1 MAIRE
6 EGASSMIV
14 EGKNLVK
21 KYSKEQGLL
30 DVSFTLQ
37 EGRIIALAGG
47 NGAGKSTLIRLLI
60 GEEKP
65 NSGELHW
72 AKGCSI
78 RYMPD
83 DVNFPPTLRAIEIL
97 QLLAGLKGISSED
110 IEKVLKR
117 VGLWE
122 YRKQRVRQF
131 SKGMRQRL
139 NLAQALLGQE
149 QLLILDEPTNGLDIR
164 WIAELKNILQ
174 EQKNAGKT
182 VLFSTHL
189 LSFAEEL
196 ADDVLMLHEGKVL
209 KQGNI
214 QTVLKESKT
223 THLEEL
229 FMHEIGLK
237 KR

>member
-1 MAIRE
+1 
-6 EGASSMIV
+6 MIV
-14 EGKNLVK
+14 EGEKLVK

-60 GEEKP
+60 GEEKL
-65 NSGELHW
+65 NSGVLNW
-72 AKGCSI
+72 AIKPSI

-83 DVNFPPTLRAIEIL
+83 DVNFPPTLTALEIL
-97 QLLAGLKGISSED
+97 QLLAGLKKIPSGE
-110 IEKVLKR
+110 IETVLKR

-139 NLAQALLGQE
+139 NLAQALLGDE

-174 EQKNAGKT
+174 EQKDAGKT
-182 VLFSTHL
+182 ILFSTHL

-196 ADDVLMLHEGKVL
+196 ADDVLLLHEGRVL
-209 KQGNI
+209 KHGNI
-214 QTVLKESKT
+214 KSVLQESKT
-223 THLEEL
+223 IHLEEL
-229 FMHEIGLK
+229 FMHEISSK
-237 KR
+237 KE

>member
-6 EGASSMIV
+6 KGASSMIV

-72 AKGCSI
+72 AKERSI

-97 QLLAGLKGISSED
+97 QLLAGLKKISSEE

-139 NLAQALLGQE
+139 NLAQALLGHE

-174 EQKNAGKT
+174 EQKDAGKT
-182 VLFSTHL
+182 ILFSTHL

-223 THLEEL
+223 MHLEEL
-229 FMHEIGLK
+229 FMHEIGLNK
-237 KR
+237 G

>member
-1 MAIRE
+1 
-6 EGASSMIV
+6 MIV

-21 KYSKEQGLL
+21 KYSEDQGI
-30 DVSFTLQ
+30 DNVSFTLQ

-65 NSGELHW
+65 DNGKLTW
-72 AKGCSI
+72 ATHPSI

-83 DVNFPPTLRAIEIL
+83 DVNFPPTLTALEIL
-97 QLLAGLKGISSED
+97 QLLAGLKKIPSSEID
-110 IEKVLKR
+110 RVLKR

-131 SKGMRQRL
+131 SKGMRQRI
-139 NLAQALLGQE
+139 NLAQALLGDE

-164 WIAELKNILQ
+164 WIAELKTILQ
-174 EQKNAGKT
+174 EQKDCGKT
-182 VLFSTHL
+182 ILFSTHL

-196 ADDVLMLHEGKVL
+196 ADDVLLLHEGHVL
-209 KQGNI
+209 KHGNI
-214 QTVLKESKT
+214 KSVLQDSKT
-223 THLEEL
+223 LHLEEL
-229 FMHEIGLK
+229 FMHEIIQK
-237 KR
+237 

>member
-1 MAIRE
+1 
-6 EGASSMIV
+6 MIV

-30 DVSFTLQ
+30 DVSFTLY

-65 NSGELHW
+65 NSGALNW
-72 AKGCSI
+72 TIKPSI

-83 DVNFPPTLRAIEIL
+83 DVNFPPTLTALEIL
-97 QLLAGLKGISSED
+97 QLLAGLKQIPSEE

-139 NLAQALLGQE
+139 NLAQALLGDE

-174 EQKNAGKT
+174 EQKDIGKT
-182 VLFSTHL
+182 ILFSTHL

-196 ADDVLMLHEGKVL
+196 ADDVLLLHEGRVL

-214 QTVLKESKT
+214 HSVLQESKT
-223 THLEEL
+223 IHLEEL
-229 FMHEIGLK
+229 FMHEISVK
-237 KR
+237 KK

>member
-1 MAIRE
+1 
-6 EGASSMIV
+6 MIV

-21 KYSKEQGLL
+21 KYSEAQGI
-30 DVSFTLQ
+30 DNVSFTLR

-65 NSGELHW
+65 DQGELKW
-72 AKGCSI
+72 ATHPSI

-83 DVNFPPTLRAIEIL
+83 DVNFPPTLTALEIL
-97 QLLAGLKGISSED
+97 QLLAGLKKISSSEID
-110 IEKVLKR
+110 RVLKR

-131 SKGMRQRL
+131 SKGMRQRI
-139 NLAQALLGQE
+139 NLAQALLGDE

-164 WIAELKNILQ
+164 WIAELKTILQ
-174 EQKNAGKT
+174 EQKDCGKT
-182 VLFSTHL
+182 ILFSTHL

-196 ADDVLMLHEGKVL
+196 ADDVLLLHEGHVL
-209 KQGNI
+209 KHGNI
-214 QTVLKESKT
+214 ESVLKDTKT
-223 THLEEL
+223 LHLEEL
-229 FMHEIGLK
+229 FMHEIIEK
-237 KR
+237 

>member
-1 MAIRE
+1 M
-6 EGASSMIV
+6 MV

-21 KYSKEQGLL
+21 KYSEAQGII
-30 DVSFTLQ
+30 DVSFLLQ
-37 EGRIIALAGG
+37 ERRIIALAGG

-65 NSGELHW
+65 DSGELKW
-72 AKGCSI
+72 ATKPSI

-83 DVNFPPTLRAIEIL
+83 DINFPPTLTALEIL
-97 QLLAGLKGISSED
+97 QLLAGLKKIQSSEID
-110 IEKVLKR
+110 KALKR

-139 NLAQALLGQE
+139 NLAQALLGEE

-164 WIAELKNILQ
+164 WIAELKTILK
-174 EQKNAGKT
+174 EQKESGKT
-182 VLFSTHL
+182 ILFSTHL

-196 ADDVLMLHEGKVL
+196 ADDVLLLHDGHVL
-209 KQGNI
+209 RHGNI
-214 QTVLKESKT
+214 QSVLQETKT
-223 THLEEL
+223 MHLEEL
-229 FMHEIGLK
+229 FMHEIVK
-237 KR
+237 K

>member
-1 MAIRE
+1 
-6 EGASSMIV
+6 MIV
-14 EGKNLVK
+14 EGKNIVK
-21 KYSKEQGLL
+21 RYSKEQGLL
-30 DVSFTLQ
+30 DVSFTLHD
-37 EGRIIALAGG
+37 GRIIALAGG

-65 NSGELHW
+65 SSGELNW
-72 AKGCSI
+72 KIKRSI

-83 DVNFPPTLRAIEIL
+83 DVNFPPTLTALEIL
-97 QLLAGLKGISSED
+97 QLLSGLKNIPFKE
-110 IEKVLKR
+110 IEIVLKR

-122 YRKQRVRQF
+122 YKKQRVRQF

-139 NLAQALLGQE
+139 NLAQALLGDE

-174 EQKNAGKT
+174 EQKDLGKT
-182 VLFSTHL
+182 ILFSTHL

-196 ADDVLMLHEGKVL
+196 ADDVLLLHEGKVL
-209 KQGNI
+209 KQGDI
-214 QTVLKESKT
+214 YSVLQQSKT
-223 THLEEL
+223 NHLEEL

-237 KR
+237 KK

>member
-1 MAIRE
+1 
-6 EGASSMIV
+6 MIV

-21 KYSKEQGLL
+21 KYSEDQGIE
-30 DVSFTLQ
+30 DVSFALQ

-65 NSGELHW
+65 DGGELNW
-72 AKGCSI
+72 ATSPSI

-83 DVNFPPTLRAIEIL
+83 DVNFPPTLTALEVL
-97 QLLAGLKGISSED
+97 QLLAGLKKIPSTEID
-110 IEKVLKR
+110 RVLKR

-131 SKGMRQRL
+131 SKGMRQRI
-139 NLAQALLGQE
+139 NLAQALLGEE
-149 QLLILDEPTNGLDIR
+149 QLLILDEPTNGLDIH
-164 WIAELKNILQ
+164 WIAELKTILK
-174 EQKNAGKT
+174 EQKDSGKT

-196 ADDVLMLHEGKVL
+196 ADDILLLHEGHVL
-209 KQGNI
+209 KYGNI
-214 QTVLKESKT
+214 TSILQSSKAN
-223 THLEEL
+223 HLEEL
-229 FMHEIGLK
+229 FMHEIV
-237 KR
+237 RN

>member
-1 MAIRE
+1 
-6 EGASSMIV
+6 MIV
-14 EGKNLVK
+14 EGEKLVK

-30 DVSFTLQ
+30 DVSFILQ

-65 NSGELHW
+65 NSGELNW
-72 AKGCSI
+72 AINPSI

-83 DVNFPPTLRAIEIL
+83 DVNFPPTLTALEIL
-97 QLLAGLKGISSED
+97 QLLAGLKKIPSGE
-110 IEKVLKR
+110 IETVLKR

-139 NLAQALLGQE
+139 NLAQALLGDE

-174 EQKNAGKT
+174 EQKDAGKT
-182 VLFSTHL
+182 ILFSTHL

-196 ADDVLMLHEGKVL
+196 ADDVLLLHEGRVL
-209 KQGNI
+209 RHGNI
-214 QTVLKESKT
+214 KSVLQESKT
-223 THLEEL
+223 IHLEEL
-229 FMHEIGLK
+229 FMHEISSK
-237 KR
+237 KE